1 MGARKDY
8 VFSVIFISKDF
19 DDNYRQKGANPMIF
33 DTKKGKYT
41 DEENQIIIDTMNQG
55 LKEGKRER
63 EILKELSQQLKRGY
77 AGIMSH
83 VRKLRSEY
91 PDRFHSY
98 DDQGDGNR
106 LNSWSE
112 EEEELVIKTVN
123 QFLEEGKPLS
133 QAIAE
138 LESQLSR
145 TQGAIYQRI
154 YTLRRKHPDKFTHLP
169 ERRPR
174 RRRKMHDW
182 EPQHASIP
190 SLDEYSAR
198 NQSGFD
204 HFSSTAE
211 QQLAT
216 AIDHLHTYNK
226 SLFKPIA
233 FNNKDQATSL
243 TNEEEMVIKAFTERY
258 GHLNPESRNKMID
271 LMRTYGSTR
280 VSIAIFTLAED
291 KAFPVYI
298 LEFLERRLRNHKFL

>member
-1 MGARKDY
+1 
-8 VFSVIFISKDF
+8 
-19 DDNYRQKGANPMIF
+19 MIF

-169 ERRPR
+169 ERRQR

>member
-1 MGARKDY
+1 
-8 VFSVIFISKDF
+8 
-19 DDNYRQKGANPMIF
+19 MIF

-41 DEENQIIIDTMNQG
+41 DEENEIIIEAMNEG

-91 PDRFHSY
+91 PDRFNSYEHS
-98 DDQGDGNR
+98 GDGSR

-112 EEEELVIKTVN
+112 EEEETVIATVN

-133 QAIAE
+133 QAISE
-138 LESQLSR
+138 LESKLSR

-174 RRRKMHDW
+174 RRRKMQDW
-182 EPQHASIP
+182 EMPYATIP
-190 SLDEYSAR
+190 PLNEYSAR
-198 NQSGFD
+198 DPLSLD

-211 QQLAT
+211 QQLAS
-216 AIDHLHTYNK
+216 AIDHLHTYHK
-226 SLFKPIA
+226 SMLTPITT
-233 FNNKDQATSL
+233 NHNETNLS
-243 TNEEEMVIKAFTERY
+243 NEEDMVIKAFTERY
-258 GHLNPESRNKMID
+258 GRLNPESCEKLIQ

-291 KAFPVYI
+291 KAFPGYI
-298 LEFLERRLRNHKFL
+298 LEFLERRLHNHKFL

>member
-1 MGARKDY
+1 
-8 VFSVIFISKDF
+8 
-19 DDNYRQKGANPMIF
+19 MIF

-41 DEENQIIIDTMNQG
+41 DEENQIIIEAMNQG

-91 PDRFHSY
+91 PDRFNSY
-98 DDQGDGNR
+98 EDSVEGSR

-112 EEEELVIKTVN
+112 EEEDIVIATVN

-133 QAIAE
+133 QAISE
-138 LESQLSR
+138 LEGKLSR

-174 RRRKMHDW
+174 RRRKMQDW
-182 EPQHASIP
+182 EAQHSPIP

-198 NQSGFD
+198 NQIGFN
-204 HFSSTAE
+204 HFTATAE
-211 QQLAT
+211 QQLAS

-226 SLFKPIA
+226 SMFTPIS
-233 FNNKDQATSL
+233 FNNSESSGPMS
-243 TNEEEMVIKAFTERY
+243 NEEEMVVKAFMERY
-258 GHLNPESRNKMID
+258 GRLNPESRDKLIQ

-280 VSIAIFTLAED
+280 VSIAIFTLADD
-291 KAFPVYI
+291 KTFPSYI
-298 LEFLERRLRNHKFL
+298 LEFLERRLHNHKFL